1 MSGQVKLKKDYSN
14 NGSALTKVSDC
25 SERPGSVCASL
36 KAKNLSLHYGDFKAY
51 DNVNIEIEPCKIT
64 ALVGPS
70 GCGKTSFLN
79 SVNRLVDLI
88 PGSKLR
94 GELSFGNTDI
104 LSPSCDLIELRRK
117 IGMVFQR
124 PAPFPFSIR
133 KNFHIPLKE
142 HGVSKSSIR
151 DERME
156 QSLKD
161 VGLWDEVKTRLKQS
175 ACNLSGGQQQRLCI
189 ARTLSLKPELLLM
202 DEPCS
207 ALDPV
212 SSEKI
217 EQLIL
222 SLRDNYT
229 VLMVTHNLA
238 QAKRISDN
246 LLVCWVRN
254 GSGCL
259 IETGKTSEIFAAPA
273 EKLTKDYLQGVRG

>member
-1 MSGQVKLKKDYSN
+1 VSENAKLKHDYE
-14 NGSALTKVSDC
+14 SATCVTGC
-25 SERPGSVCASL
+25 SGTAREVCTSL
-36 KAKNLSLHYGDFKAY
+36 KANNLSLHYGEFKAFE
-51 DNVNIEIEPCKIT
+51 NVSIEIEPCKIT

-88 PGSKLR
+88 PGSRLD
-94 GELSFGNTDI
+94 GELSFGGTDI
-104 LSPSCDLIELRRK
+104 LSDSCDLIELRRK

-142 HGVSKSSIR
+142 HGVSKASVR

-156 QSLKD
+156 ESLRD
-161 VGLWDEVKTRLKQS
+161 VGLWDEVKDRLKQS

-212 SSEKI
+212 SSETI
-217 EQLIL
+217 ENLIS
-222 SLRDNYT
+222 SLKGDYT

-238 QAKRISDN
+238 QARRISDN
-246 LLVCWVRN
+246 LLVCWVKD
-254 GSGCL
+254 GAGCL
-259 IETGKTSEIFAAPA
+259 IESGKTSDIFSRPC
-273 EKLTKDYLQGVRG
+273 EQLTRDYLQGVRG